1 MFQNKGGTKEVLWEH
16 KKNVRKEVA
25 EANKEINR
33 TGGGPYEN
41 RNDSL
46 QDLTLNLINKK
57 TVFGLSNSFDG
68 DSAGIEDNL
77 LDNLEHNYAEKP
89 KMSVLET
96 DENGVG
102 ASNGDKNVQASIFL
116 QKFETLIILFFLKED
131 WVKILVVNANK
142 NINNI

>member
-1 MFQNKGGTKEVLWEH
+1 M
-16 KKNVRKEVA
+16 
-25 EANKEINR
+25 
-33 TGGGPYEN
+33 
-41 RNDSL
+41 
-46 QDLTLNLINKK
+46 INKK

-116 QKFETLIILFFLKED
+116 QKFETLIILFFF
-131 WVKILVVNANK
+131 
-142 NINNI
+142 